1 MKECLREP
9 QLSTTDQQFGE
20 QGFERFD
27 VEFFGENEV
36 SERAFEELFE
46 DDLDMSENNSMIS
59 SFPVSDQHQED
70 EKGKQAIEEE
80 ELQEPLETRRHEEIV
95 TQPKNNQIGL
105 KTRLLYAQKA
115 PRKSIKQFPQKA
127 PRKSINCRGKPV
139 KKPRKWKKG
148 TVALREI
155 KKYQKGVELLI
166 PKANFVRLVREIAN
180 SKRQDD
186 PLRFS
191 AE

>member
-1 MKECLREP
+1 
-9 QLSTTDQQFGE
+9 
-20 QGFERFD
+20 
-27 VEFFGENEV
+27 
-36 SERAFEELFE
+36 
-46 DDLDMSENNSMIS
+46 
-59 SFPVSDQHQED
+59 
-70 EKGKQAIEEE
+70 
-80 ELQEPLETRRHEEIV
+80 
-95 TQPKNNQIGL
+95 
-105 KTRLLYAQKA
+105 KA

-127 PRKSINCRGKPV
+127 PKKSINCRGKPV

-191 AE
+191 ADALLALQEAAEHYLVNLLEDSYLCALHAGRVTLMKKDIQLIKRLLG